1 MSKNQTREQR
11 RLRRAENLLFLMIIL
26 AFVLVFGMTAKAC
39 ADITGTPPSVQLY
52 AALHTSDIATRM
64 MRLRVS
70 SSFAGLT
77 ISLADFITPPCFSP
91 RSAV

>member
-26 AFVLVFGMTAKAC
+26 AFVLILGMTAKAC

-52 AALHTSDIATRM
+52 ATLHTSDIATPEEIEAAYEEA
-64 MRLRVS
+64 VS
-70 SSFAGLT
+70 
-77 ISLADFITPPCFSP
+77 IYEP
-91 RSAV
+91 

>member
-39 ADITGTPPSVQLY
+39 ADITGTPPTVQMY
-52 AALHTSDIATRM
+52 AALHTSDIATPEEIAAAYEEA
-64 MRLRVS
+64 VS
-70 SSFAGLT
+70 
-77 ISLADFITPPCFSP
+77 IYEP
-91 RSAV
+91 

>member
-26 AFVLVFGMTAKAC
+26 AFILVLGMTAKAC

-52 AALHTSDIATRM
+52 ATLHTSDIATPEEIAAAYEEA
-64 MRLRVS
+64 VS
-70 SSFAGLT
+70 
-77 ISLADFITPPCFSP
+77 IYEP
-91 RSAV
+91 

>member
-52 AALHTSDIATRM
+52 AALHTSDIATPEEISAAYEEA
-64 MRLRVS
+64 VS
-70 SSFAGLT
+70 IYG
-77 ISLADFITPPCFSP
+77 P
-91 RSAV
+91 

>member
-39 ADITGTPPSVQLY
+39 ADITGTPPTVQMY
-52 AALHTSDIATRM
+52 AALHTSDIATPEEIAAE
-64 MRLRVS
+64 S
-70 SSFAGLT
+70 EEAGR
-77 ISLADFITPPCFSP
+77 IHEP
-91 RSAV
+91 

>member
-52 AALHTSDIATRM
+52 AALHASDIATPEEIEAAYEEA
-64 MRLRVS
+64 VS
-70 SSFAGLT
+70 
-77 ISLADFITPPCFSP
+77 IYEP
-91 RSAV
+91 

>member
-52 AALHTSDIATRM
+52 AALHTSDIATPDEIEAAYEEA
-64 MRLRVS
+64 VS
-70 SSFAGLT
+70 
-77 ISLADFITPPCFSP
+77 IYEP
-91 RSAV
+91 

>member
-52 AALHTSDIATRM
+52 AALHTSDIATPEEIAAAYEEA
-64 MRLRVS
+64 VS
-70 SSFAGLT
+70 
-77 ISLADFITPPCFSP
+77 IYEP
-91 RSAV
+91 

>member
-52 AALHTSDIATRM
+52 AALHTSDIATPDEIEVAYEEA
-64 MRLRVS
+64 VS
-70 SSFAGLT
+70 
-77 ISLADFITPPCFSP
+77 IYEP
-91 RSAV
+91 

>member
-39 ADITGTPPSVQLY
+39 ADITGTPSSVQLY
-52 AALHTSDIATRM
+52 AALHTSDIATPEEIAAAYEEA
-64 MRLRVS
+64 VS
-70 SSFAGLT
+70 
-77 ISLADFITPPCFSP
+77 IYEP
-91 RSAV
+91 

>member
-26 AFVLVFGMTAKAC
+26 AFILVLGMTAKAC

-52 AALHTSDIATRM
+52 AALHTSDIATSEEITAAYEEA
-64 MRLRVS
+64 VS
-70 SSFAGLT
+70 
-77 ISLADFITPPCFSP
+77 IYEP
-91 RSAV
+91 